1 MDTNPEEEEKKG
13 RTISIKT
20 GVVIAVVLVAGALAY
35 GYKSLLIAAT
45 VNGSPISRLS
55 VISELEKKSGKAA
68 LDELITKKLIDDEAQ
83 KKGITVSDDEVSAE
97 ITKIDDQI
105 KEQGMTESDL
115 RLQITI
121 QKKLEK
127 LLADKT
133 QVTDAEIKK
142 FIADNKVVAPAG
154 QEEAFKNQAMEQLRQ
169 NKLRDAVGL
178 LIESLR
184 SQATINYFTSY

>member
-1 MDTNPEEEEKKG
+1 MQRHEEW
-13 RTISIKT
+13 
-20 GVVIAVVLVAGALAY
+20 LWVANEDLR
-35 GYKSLLIAAT
+35 AA
-45 VNGSPISRLS
+45 
-55 VISELEKKSGKAA
+55 
-68 LDELITKKLIDDEAQ
+68 KKLIDDEAQ

-105 KEQGMTESDL
+105 KVQGKALSEVLLEQGMTESDL

-133 QVTDAEIKK
+133 QVTDDEIKK

-154 QEEAFKNQAMEQLRQ
+154 QEEAYKNQAMEQLRQ